1 MITIFGIVMVA
12 LFSNENATFI
22 DAVEKNRNN
31 GYTWEYVGKQDI
43 KNVELSLPL
52 GDKIY
57 FKHTKE

>member
-1 MITIFGIVMVA
+1 MTIIGVVLVA

-22 DAVEKNRNN
+22 KAVEENRNN

-43 KNVELSLPL
+43 QNVKLSLPL

>member
-1 MITIFGIVMVA
+1 MVA